1 MKMKKQYRST
11 ILIWVSIGIMLV
23 LLSQINVDFE
33 EDKKPKGLN
42 LVY

>member
-1 MKMKKQYRST
+1 MKKKYRST
-11 ILIWVSIGIMLV
+11 ILIWVSVGIMLF
-23 LLSQINVDFE
+23 LLGQMNVEFE